1 MANVKITALT
11 NLQSPADADR
21 FIIDDISATETKSV
35 TFANL
40 KSQIDTIAIANTN
53 TVSSNVDAVEARR
66 VANIAGAVSSIL
78 TSDLTASRALVSGS
92 GGKVEV
98 SAVTSAEIAHLDGVT
113 SAIQTQFNTI
123 TTNINTLDA
132 NADANFAQLDANL
145 NVLDA
150 NADAIEVRRVA
161 NVTEQ
166 TAIEARRV
174 ANIAGAVSSITT
186 SDLTA
191 SRALVSSDSGKVA
204 VSAVTSAE
212 LAHLDGVTSAIQTQ
226 IDSKQATIT
235 GAATSIDDADL
246 TASRA
251 LVSDGS
257 GKVAVSAVTSTEL
270 AHLDGVTAA
279 IQTQINTLEANADAI
294 EARRV
299 ANVTEQTAIEARR
312 VANIAGAISSVL
324 TTNLTADRLLTSD
337 SSGKISVSTLAP
349 DDVGASLG
357 NLANVNTDFGLLDSA
372 NLSVDAFTISIGD
385 LTVFDCLT
393 SPAGEVDAIDLVA
406 LS

>member
-1 MANVKITALT
+1 MANVKITTLT
-11 NLQSPADADR
+11 NLQAPADADR
-21 FIIDDISATETKSV
+21 FIIDDISDTETKSV

-40 KSQIDTIAIANTN
+40 KAQIDTIAISNTN
-53 TVSSNVDAVEARR
+53 TVSSNVDAVESRR

-98 SAVTSAEIAHLDGVT
+98 SAVTSTELGHLDGVNG
-113 SAIQTQFNTI
+113 AIQTQLNSI

-132 NADANFAQLDANL
+132 NADAIESKRAS
-145 NVLDA
+145 
-150 NADAIEVRRVA
+150 NAVI
-161 NVTEQ
+161 Q

-186 SDLTA
+186 ADLTVN
-191 SRALVSSDSGKVA
+191 RALVSGSGGKV
-204 VSAVTSAE
+204 E
-212 LAHLDGVTSAIQTQ
+212 
-226 IDSKQATIT
+226 
-235 GAATSIDDADL
+235 
-246 TASRA
+246 
-251 LVSDGS
+251 
-257 GKVAVSAVTSTEL
+257 VSAVTSTEL
-270 AHLDGVTAA
+270 AHLDGVSGA
-279 IQTQINTLEANADAI
+279 IQTQLDAKAALAGATFTGQVNLDDDLVITGNLTVSGDTTNSEITAVESRRASNAVIQTAIEARRTANVVIQTAI

-324 TTNLTADRLLTSD
+324 TSDLTANKLLTSD

-357 NLANVNTDFGLLDSA
+357 NLSNVNTDFGTLDSA
-372 NLSVDAFTISIGD
+372 NLTVDAFTVAIGD
-385 LTVFDCLT
+385 LTVFDMLT
-393 SPAGEVDAIDLVA
+393 APAGEVDAIDLVA
-406 LS
+406 FS

>member
-1 MANVKITALT
+1 MANVKITTLT
-11 NLQSPADADR
+11 NLQAPADADR
-21 FIIDDISATETKSV
+21 FIIDDISETETKSV

-40 KSQIDTIAIANTN
+40 KAQIDTIAISNTN
-53 TVSSNVDAVEARR
+53 TVSSNVDAVESRR

-98 SAVTSAEIAHLDGVT
+98 SAVTSTELGHLDGVT
-113 SAIQTQFNTI
+113 GAIQTQLNSI

-132 NADANFAQLDANL
+132 NADAIESKRAS
-145 NVLDA
+145 
-150 NADAIEVRRVA
+150 NAVI
-161 NVTEQ
+161 Q

-186 SDLTA
+186 
-191 SRALVSSDSGKVA
+191 
-204 VSAVTSAE
+204 
-212 LAHLDGVTSAIQTQ
+212 
-226 IDSKQATIT
+226 
-235 GAATSIDDADL
+235 ADL

-251 LVSDGS
+251 LVSGS
-257 GKVAVSAVTSTEL
+257 GGKVEVSAVTSTEL
-270 AHLDGVTAA
+270 AHLDGVSGA
-279 IQTQINTLEANADAI
+279 IQTQLDAKAALAGATFTGQVNLDDDLVITGNLTVSGDTTISEITAVESRRASNAVIQTAIEARRTANVVIQTAIESRRASNVVIQTAI

-324 TTNLTADRLLTSD
+324 TSDLTANKLLTSD
-337 SSGKISVSTLAP
+337 GSGKISVSTLSP

-357 NLANVNTDFGLLDSA
+357 NLANVNTDFGILDSA
-372 NLSVDAFTISIGD
+372 NLTVDAFTVAIGD
-385 LTVFDCLT
+385 LTVFDMLT
-393 SPAGEVDAIDLVA
+393 APAGEVDAIDLVA
-406 LS
+406 FS

>member
-1 MANVKITALT
+1 MANVKITTLT
-11 NLQSPADADR
+11 NLQAPADADR
-21 FIIDDISATETKSV
+21 FIIDDISDTETKSV

-40 KSQIDTIAIANTN
+40 KAQIDTIAISNTN
-53 TVSSNVDAVEARR
+53 TVSSNVDAVESRR

-98 SAVTSAEIAHLDGVT
+98 SAVTSTELGHLDGVNG
-113 SAIQTQFNTI
+113 AIQTQLNSI

-132 NADANFAQLDANL
+132 NADAIESKRAS
-145 NVLDA
+145 
-150 NADAIEVRRVA
+150 NAVI
-161 NVTEQ
+161 Q

-186 SDLTA
+186 ADLTVN
-191 SRALVSSDSGKVA
+191 RALVSGSGGKV
-204 VSAVTSAE
+204 E
-212 LAHLDGVTSAIQTQ
+212 
-226 IDSKQATIT
+226 
-235 GAATSIDDADL
+235 
-246 TASRA
+246 
-251 LVSDGS
+251 
-257 GKVAVSAVTSTEL
+257 VSAVTSTEL
-270 AHLDGVTAA
+270 AHLDGVSGA
-279 IQTQINTLEANADAI
+279 IQTQLDAKAALAGATFTGQVNLDDDLVITGNLTVSGDTTISEITAVESRRASNAVIQTAIEARRTANVVIQTAI

-324 TTNLTADRLLTSD
+324 TSDLTANKLLTSD

-357 NLANVNTDFGLLDSA
+357 NLSNVNTDFGTLDSA
-372 NLSVDAFTISIGD
+372 NLTVDAFTVAIGD
-385 LTVFDCLT
+385 LTVFDMLT
-393 SPAGEVDAIDLVA
+393 APAGEVDAIDLVA
-406 LS
+406 FS

>member
-1 MANVKITALT
+1 MANVKITTLT
-11 NLQSPADADR
+11 NLQAPADADR
-21 FIIDDISATETKSV
+21 FIIDDISDTETKSV

-40 KSQIDTIAIANTN
+40 KAQIDTIAISNTN
-53 TVSSNVDAVEARR
+53 TVSSNVDAVESRR

-98 SAVTSAEIAHLDGVT
+98 SAVTSTELGHLDGVNG
-113 SAIQTQFNTI
+113 AIQTQLNSI

-132 NADANFAQLDANL
+132 NADAIESKRAS
-145 NVLDA
+145 
-150 NADAIEVRRVA
+150 NAVI
-161 NVTEQ
+161 Q

-186 SDLTA
+186 ADLTVN
-191 SRALVSSDSGKVA
+191 RALVSGSGGKV
-204 VSAVTSAE
+204 E
-212 LAHLDGVTSAIQTQ
+212 
-226 IDSKQATIT
+226 
-235 GAATSIDDADL
+235 
-246 TASRA
+246 
-251 LVSDGS
+251 
-257 GKVAVSAVTSTEL
+257 VSAVTSTEL
-270 AHLDGVTAA
+270 AHLDGVSGA
-279 IQTQINTLEANADAI
+279 IQTQLDAKAALAGATFTGQVNLADDLVITGNLTVSGDTTISEITAVESRRASNAVIQTAIEARRTANVVIQTAI

-324 TTNLTADRLLTSD
+324 TSDLTANKLLTSD

-357 NLANVNTDFGLLDSA
+357 NLSNVNTDFGTLDSA
-372 NLSVDAFTISIGD
+372 NLTVDAFTVAIGD
-385 LTVFDCLT
+385 LTVFDMLT
-393 SPAGEVDAIDLVA
+393 APAGEVDAIDLVA
-406 LS
+406 FS